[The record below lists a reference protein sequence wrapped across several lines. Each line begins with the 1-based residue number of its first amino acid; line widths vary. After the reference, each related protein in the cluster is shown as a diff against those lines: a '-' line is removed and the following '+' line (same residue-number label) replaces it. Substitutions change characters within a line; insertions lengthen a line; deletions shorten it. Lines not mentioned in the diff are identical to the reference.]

1 MRGKWIEKL
10 SRPSGAQ
17 TTGRSAPFLAWR
29 ARMPRAEPLPGPPA
43 SAESPQTPH
52 GAAGYRPRAL
62 ALALWAG
69 VALGYAALGL
79 GLWWWRWIV
88 SDKTR

>member
-1 MRGKWIEKL
+1 MICRGKWIRRSSPKL
-10 SRPSGAQ
+10 STFRGADDGKKRPLLS
-17 TTGRSAPFLAWR
+17 LACV
-29 ARMPRAEPLPGPPA
+29 RMPRADPLPGPPA
-43 SAESPQTPH
+43 AEGPQTPH

-79 GLWWWRWIV
+79 GLWWC
-88 SDKTR
+88 